1 MRTVIKMGVEKYAKK
16 EVADLMT
23 RAGMSTRAT
32 LSHIEGL
39 INLGTGDPN
48 FNQPEFINKA
58 VYDAMVAGHTHYSF
72 TGEPDFK
79 EAIANYYQKYGVD
92 VDPKTQVLIT
102 SGGSQAIFQAF
113 GAILNPGDEIIVLD
127 PAYTGYNAPIAYF
140 GAEMVRA
147 KQSKDKN
154 GLFRPDFAS
163 IEAAI
168 TPKTKAILFCT
179 PDNPTGTVWTKD
191 ELRQLASLCVKHDII
206 AISDEIYTEFIW
218 GNKKHHAIIDLP
230 GMWERTLILMSFSK
244 TFAWTGCR
252 AGYIIAG
259 PELLKLV
266 TAVPVGICS
275 VPVPFQKAA
284 IKALEDGWDFVK
296 GMREEYQRRIDY
308 MVKELNAIDGI
319 KCAKPEG
326 AFYLFPDISSFGI
339 HSTKFVMDFF
349 QKEKV
354 RCASGSSYGEMG
366 EGHIRL
372 ALVRPLKDLEEVC
385 VRLKRYLKNLP
396 PQAPPAFP

>member
-1 MRTVIKMGVEKYAKK
+1 MRFVIKMGVEKYAKK
-16 EVADLMT
+16 EVAALMQM
-23 RAGMSTRAT
+23 AGSSTRA
-32 LSHIEGL
+32 SVGPIEGM
-39 INLGTGDPN
+39 INLGAGDPD

-58 VYDAMVAGHTHYSF
+58 VYEAMKAGETHYSF

-79 EAIANYYQKYGVD
+79 EAIAKYYKKYGVD
-92 VDPKTQVLIT
+92 IDPKTQVLIT

-113 GAILNPGDEIIVLD
+113 AAILNPGDEVLVLD

-140 GAEMVRA
+140 GAKMTRA
-147 KQSKDKN
+147 RQVKDKN
-154 GLFRPDFAS
+154 GIFRPDFAN

-168 TPKTKAILFCT
+168 TPRTKGILFCT

-191 ELRQLASLCVKHDII
+191 ELRKLAEICVKHDIL

-218 GNKKHHAIIDLP
+218 GGRKHETIIDLP
-230 GMWERTLILMSFSK
+230 GMWERTIVLMSFSK

-259 PELLKLV
+259 PELMKMLS
-266 TAVPVGICS
+266 AVPVGICS

-284 IKALEDGWDFVK
+284 VKALEEGWDFVHS
-296 GMREEYQRRIDY
+296 MRAEYEKRIDY
-308 MVKELNAIDGI
+308 MVKRFNKIPGI

-326 AFYLFPDISSFGI
+326 AFYLFPDISSYGVP
-339 HSTKFVMDFF
+339 SMKFTMEFF

-354 RCASGSSYGEMG
+354 RCAPGSGYGQAG
-366 EGHIRL
+366 EGHVRF
-372 ALVRPLKDLEEVC
+372 ALVASMDDLKEVC
-385 VRLKRYLKNLP
+385 DRLERYVKNLP
-396 PQAPPAFP
+396 PQAPPTVP